1 MPETSSLE
9 SATRHWLTVALVA
22 AACVVALP
30 PATMAAPREFPRTLK
45 LTEPLEAFDAKK
57 PQQAVEPVAAGTEIT
72 VLALLPSRKHY
83 RIRYA
88 DAAGKPVVVLGA
100 ADAVAPLL
108 ASAPPP
114 QPPNPAA
121 AVPPTCYTIRAGAHF
136 CDQSNQQV
144 GEVSELC
151 FTVRFDE
158 SAKYRTQDP
167 SNQGDINKLI
177 GFADNGGHHHQNS
190 ARFGWCWNNDQLEL
204 HAYVYNNGVR
214 ASKLLGAV
222 TLDAEHSCSLRV
234 DGDTYVFTLDGKTDT
249 MPRKSPGPRAR
260 GYKLFPYFGGDEV
273 APHAM
278 RIWIRE
284 VWR

>member
-9 SATRHWLTVALVA
+9 SVLRRWLVVALVA
-22 AACVVALP
+22 AACVVARP
-30 PATMAAPREFPRTLK
+30 PATVAAPREFPRTLK

-57 PQQAVEPVAAGTEIT
+57 PQQTVEPVAAGTEIT
-72 VLALLPSRKHY
+72 VLALIPSRTHY

-88 DAAGKPVVVLGA
+88 GAAGKPVVVLCA

-108 ASAPPP
+108 ASAAPP
-114 QPPNPAA
+114 QPANPAA
-121 AVPPTCYTIRAGAHF
+121 AAPPTCYTIRAGAHF

-151 FTVRFDE
+151 FMVRFDE
-158 SAKYRTQDP
+158 SAQYRTQNP

-177 GFADNGGHHHQNS
+177 GFADNGGHHHQYS
-190 ARFGWCWNNDQLEL
+190 ARFGWCWNHDQLEL
-204 HAYVYNNGVR
+204 HAYVYNDGVR
-214 ASKLLGAV
+214 ASKFLGAV
-222 TLDAEHSCSLRV
+222 TLDAEHSCGLRV

-260 GYKLFPYFGGDEV
+260 GYKLFPYFGGDEA